1 MHGHLVGRGLP
12 GQLTV
17 TDDRGTTSTGSFSGG
32 GDDTEWRGE
41 FEARPP
47 LAADTAWLEVLGE
60 RVGLPRPSSGGAEV
74 RVESRPDGDPARG
87 YLWAKVASLAEFHSP
102 DAVEPVIEAL
112 VTAGALAGD
121 DPAIA
126 EVRAVANGLFHGAGT
141 TARSRAALPEPWRSM
156 LGRRGQGGGPEG
168 LVVAGVTTPPFDGV
182 TLAVLAVR
190 STDEGFSADVEVVP
204 ALPHEHWSRDEV
216 DVPLLAWW
224 AADDRGHHYL
234 GHQGDWH
241 SGLHRSGGQ
250 IDFWPALDPAA
261 QVLDIM
267 PTTVAARAV
276 IRVPLD
282 WGAGQ

>member
-1 MHGHLVGRGLP
+1 
-12 GQLTV
+12 
-17 TDDRGTTSTGSFSGG
+17 
-32 GDDTEWRGE
+32 
-41 FEARPP
+41 
-47 LAADTAWLEVLGE
+47 
-60 RVGLPRPSSGGAEV
+60 
-74 RVESRPDGDPARG
+74 
-87 YLWAKVASLAEFHSP
+87 
-102 DAVEPVIEAL
+102 
-112 VTAGALAGD
+112 
-121 DPAIA
+121 
-126 EVRAVANGLFHGAGT
+126 
-141 TARSRAALPEPWRSM
+141 M

-182 TLAVLAVR
+182 TPAVLAVR